1 MKYILLC
8 GGIGKR
14 CQYSLPKPLN
24 YVQGKHLIEYIIES
38 IPSDEIYIIYNE
50 ALDQYNFRQIV
61 LNKFKLRKFYF
72 SSVSFLTRGA
82 VETALIGMKKLP
94 TEKINNGEPIVFI
107 DNDNIHTFPDLLND
121 DIKTHF
127 ICYGT
132 DYQKTNY
139 SFIKINQHN
148 IIDNIEEKVKISDFF
163 CCGLYGFKHTQSF
176 IEIANE
182 LIELNMKTKQEF
194 YFSQL
199 YKLLIQKREPIIPI
213 FVNETKHLGTYQEI
227 EQSPVIS
234 NKKMRVCF
242 DLDNTLVT
250 YPETPGDYSTVKPI
264 KKMIDLLHFFR
275 NQGHEIIIYT
285 ARRMETHKSNVG
297 KVVKDIAMVTFSTLE
312 KFNIEYDEII
322 FGKPIADI
330 YIDDRAMNPYYNDI
344 SLFGF
349 FGHYKEFIPNKIE
362 NNKYNKIEKLEN
374 LIKKIGPEKYIRGE
388 LFFYQNIPQN
398 LSQYFP
404 KLLDYYQHEKTNEIE
419 INVDFIN
426 GIPLYF
432 LYANQTL
439 TTNIIDKCFDFLD
452 KIHNEPFP
460 QITVSDAKI
469 KSNYFDK
476 LKERFE
482 NNTTD
487 YSFGNSRQ
495 IFDEVIENLE
505 KYYDPK
511 VASIIHGDFW
521 FSNIL
526 LNYSNDEL
534 VCIDMKGQ
542 VYGELTLNG
551 DIYYDYGK
559 MYQSILGYDLILNK
573 QSINEEYLQKNKTYF
588 LKKCQQINLN
598 LDYLHWVTKSLI
610 FGTFYFNSENVC
622 KNEIWDWMNTH
633 L

>member
-50 ALDQYNFRQIV
+50 SLDQYNFKQIV
-61 LNKFKLRKFYF
+61 LNKFKLHTFHF

-82 VETALIGMKKLP
+82 VETALIGIKKMP
-94 TEKINNGEPIVFI
+94 TENFVNGEPIIFI
-107 DNDNIHTFPDLLND
+107 DNDNIHTFPDFAD

-127 ICYGT
+127 ICYGQ

-139 SFIKINQHN
+139 SFIQINEQN
-148 IIDNIEEKVKISDFF
+148 LIENIEEKVKISDFF
-163 CCGLYGFKHTQSF
+163 CCGLYGFKNAQSF
-176 IEIANE
+176 IEVANE

-199 YKLLIQKREPIIPI
+199 YKLLIQKGEPIQPI
-213 FVNETKHLGTYQEI
+213 LVNETKHLGTYQEI
-227 EQSPVIS
+227 EKSPIITT
-234 NKKMRVCF
+234 KKMRICF

-250 YPETPGDYSTVKPI
+250 YPETPGDYSTVKPVQ
-264 KKMIDLLHFFR
+264 KMIDLLHFFKK
-275 NQGHEIIIYT
+275 QGHEIIIYT

-297 KVVKDIAMVTFSTLE
+297 KVVKDIAIVTFSTLE
-312 KFNIEYDEII
+312 KFGIEYDEII

-362 NNKYNKIEKLEN
+362 NNKYNKIEKMEN
-374 LIKKIGPEKYIRGE
+374 QITKIGPEKYMRGE

-398 LSQYFP
+398 LSHYFP
-404 KLLDYYQHEKTNEIE
+404 KLLDYCQHKNTNEIE
-419 INVDFIN
+419 IVVDYIS

-432 LYANQTL
+432 LYANQTM

-452 KIHNEPFP
+452 KIHKESFP
-460 QITVSDAKI
+460 TITISNQNI

-476 LKERFE
+476 LKERYT
-482 NNTTD
+482 NNTID
-487 YSFGNSRQ
+487 YPFGNSRQ
-495 IFDEVIENLE
+495 IFDEIMENLE

-526 LNYSNDEL
+526 LNYSNDAL

-551 DIYYDYGK
+551 DFYYDYGK

-573 QSINEEYLQKNKTYF
+573 QPINEEYLLKNKTYF
-588 LKKCQQINLN
+588 LKKCQDINLN
-598 LDYLHWVTKSLI
+598 MDYLHWVTKSLI
-610 FGTFYFNSENVC
+610 FGTFHSNSENVC
-622 KNEIWDWMNTH
+622 KNEIWDWMNAC

>member
-1 MKYILLC
+1 
-8 GGIGKR
+8 
-14 CQYSLPKPLN
+14 
-24 YVQGKHLIEYIIES
+24 VQGKHLIEYIIES
-38 IPSDEIYIIYNE
+38 IPCNEIYIIYNE
-50 ALDQYNFRQIV
+50 QLDQYNFRQIV
-61 LNKFKLRKFYF
+61 LNKFKLHQFYF

-82 VETALIGMKKLP
+82 VETALIGIQKMP

-107 DNDNIHTFPDLLND
+107 DNDNIHTFPDLSI

-127 ICYGT
+127 ICYGK
-132 DYQKTNY
+132 DYKKTNY
-139 SFIKINQHN
+139 SFIQINEQN
-148 IIDNIEEKVKISDFF
+148 LINNIEEKVKISDFF
-163 CCGLYGFKHTQSF
+163 CCGLYGFKDAQSF
-176 IEIANE
+176 IKIANK
-182 LIELNMKTKQEF
+182 LIDLNMKTKQEF

-199 YKLLIQKREPIIPI
+199 YKLLIQKREPIQPI
-213 FVNETKHLGTYQEI
+213 YVNETKHLGTYQEI

-234 NKKMRVCF
+234 TKKMRICF

-250 YPETPGDYSTVKPI
+250 YPEIPGDYSTVKPI
-264 KKMIDLLHFFR
+264 KKMIDLLHFFKK
-275 NQGHEIIIYT
+275 QGHEIIIYT

-297 KVVKDIAMVTFSTLE
+297 KVLKDIAIVTFSTLE
-312 KFNIEYDEII
+312 KFDIEYDEII

-362 NNKYNKIEKLEN
+362 NNKYNKIEKMEN
-374 LIKKIGPEKYIRGE
+374 QITKIGPKKYMCGE
-388 LFFYQNIPQN
+388 LFFYQNIPEN
-398 LSQYFP
+398 LSHYFP
-404 KLLDYYQHEKTNEIE
+404 KLLNYCQHNNTNEIE
-419 INVDFIN
+419 INVDYIS

-432 LYANQTL
+432 LYANQTM

-452 KIHNEPFP
+452 KIHGEPFP
-460 QITVSDAKI
+460 QITISNEKI

-482 NNTTD
+482 NNTID
-487 YSFGNSRQ
+487 YPFGNSRE
-495 IFDEVIENLE
+495 IFNEILENLE
-505 KYYDPK
+505 KYYEPK

-573 QSINEEYLQKNKTYF
+573 QPMTEEYLQKNKTYF

-610 FGTFYFNSENVC
+610 FGTFHSNSDTVC
-622 KNEIWDWMNTH
+622 KTEIWDWMNTQ

>member
-61 LNKFKLRKFYF
+61 LNKFKLRTFYF

-82 VETALIGMKKLP
+82 VETALIGIKKMP
-94 TEKINNGEPIVFI
+94 TEQLNNGEPIVFI
-107 DNDNIHTFPDLLND
+107 DNDNIHTFPVFDS
-121 DIKTHF
+121 DINTHF
-127 ICYGT
+127 ICYGH

-139 SFIKINQHN
+139 SFIQINEQN
-148 IIDNIEEKVKISDFF
+148 IIDNIEEKIKISDCF
-163 CCGLYGFKHTQSF
+163 CCGLYGFKDAQSF
-176 IEIANE
+176 IEIANQ

-199 YKLLIQKREPIIPI
+199 YKLLIQKGEPILPI
-213 FVNETKHLGTYQEI
+213 YVNETKHLGTFKEI
-227 EQSPVIS
+227 EKSPIIS
-234 NKKMRVCF
+234 AKKMRICF

-264 KKMIDLLHFFR
+264 KKMIDLLHFFKK
-275 NQGHEIIIYT
+275 QGHEIIIYT

-297 KVVKDIAMVTFSTLE
+297 KVIKDIAIVTFSTLE
-312 KFNIEYDEII
+312 KFGIEYDEII

-362 NNKYNKIEKLEN
+362 NNKYNKMEKLEN
-374 LIKKIGPEKYIRGE
+374 QIKKIGPEKFMRGE
-388 LFFYQNIPQN
+388 LFFYQNIPKEV
-398 LSQYFP
+398 SHYFP
-404 KLLDYYQHEKTNEIE
+404 NLLSFCQHENTNEIE
-419 INVDFIN
+419 INIDFIN

-439 TTNIIDKCFDFLD
+439 TTNIIDKCFEFLHT
-452 KIHNEPFP
+452 IHNQPFP
-460 QITVSDAKI
+460 EITVSFDKI

-476 LKERFE
+476 LKQRFE
-482 NNTTD
+482 NNAID
-487 YSFGNSRQ
+487 YPFVNSHEIFGE
-495 IFDEVIENLE
+495 ILENLE
-505 KYYDPK
+505 KYYEPK
-511 VASIIHGDFW
+511 LASIIHGDFW

-534 VCIDMKGQ
+534 ICIDMKGQ
-542 VYGELTLNG
+542 VDGELTLNG

-573 QSINEEYLQKNKTYF
+573 QSVSEEYLQKNKMYF
-588 LKKCQQINLN
+588 LKKCQQIHLN

-622 KNEIWDWMNTH
+622 KNEIWEWMNTR